1 MKIFSSPATLI
12 VLLLIFVLA
21 GLVGGPGNPFDVA
34 VIHWLGGIRHSNPQ
48 FTSVTVVL
56 TQLGSIYA
64 TLGLGLL
71 ATALLAICNRYR
83 AAILLATTV
92 IVERL
97 TVDGLKL
104 VIGRPRPD
112 FDLLPVATSSSSFPS
127 GHSANSVAVFV
138 AVAMIA
144 APLAWRRPALAAA
157 IFLSLVI
164 GLTRIF
170 LGVHWPSDVI
180 GGWAWGLLAVALAL
194 AAGRRSGAIEAQ
206 HDVVGRHGSPVGKDE
221 AA

>member
-1 MKIFSSPATLI
+1 MKTFSSRATLT

-21 GLVGGPGNPFDVA
+21 GLFGGPDNPFDVA
-34 VIHWLGGIRHSNPQ
+34 VIHWLGGIRNAHPQ
-48 FTSVTVVL
+48 FTSFTVVL

-71 ATALLAICNRYR
+71 ATALLAIRTRYR
-83 AAILLATTV
+83 TAILLATTV

-112 FDLLPVATSSSSFPS
+112 FDFLPVVTSSSSFPS
-127 GHSANSVAVFV
+127 GHSANSMAAFV
-138 AVAMIA
+138 AVAMMA
-144 APLAWRRPALAAA
+144 APIAWRRPALAAA
-157 IFLSLVI
+157 IVLSLII
-164 GLTRIF
+164 GMTRIF

-180 GGWAWGLLAVALAL
+180 GGWAWGLLVVALAL

-221 AA
+221 SA